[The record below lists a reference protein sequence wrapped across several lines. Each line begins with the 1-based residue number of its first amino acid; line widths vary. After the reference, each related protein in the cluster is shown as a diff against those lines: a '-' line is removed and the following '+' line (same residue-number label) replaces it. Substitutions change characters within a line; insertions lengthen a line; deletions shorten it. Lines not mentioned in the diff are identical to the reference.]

1 MSEKSFE
8 YLKNMSW
15 NDITRDERFFCQELF
30 SAIRGNERKFVE
42 FLCEHSTKLTITS
55 KEGQW
60 DSGYE
65 VCFYRDLKF
74 HFNLKKNM
82 KWYSPKRTF
91 DLCLFGEKDII
102 VIEAKA
108 EQGFD
113 NKQIKVFQQD
123 RDRIENAISA
133 ITPPVSNPKVHLV
146 ALCSSYYNPK
156 DDTLKDFD
164 CKITWKDVAGFI
176 PEKKKVFERA
186 DSLYPHKED
195 DSAPGN
201 TQQ

>member
-1 MSEKSFE
+1 MSKKSFE

-15 NDITRDERFFCQELF
+15 NDITRDERFFCQELYT
-30 SAIRGNERKFVE
+30 SIRGKEREFVD

-74 HFNLKKNM
+74 HFNLKKNI

-108 EQGFD
+108 QQGFD
-113 NKQIKVFQQD
+113 NKQIREFIQD
-123 RDRIENAISA
+123 KNRLQEAIADMNLRI
-133 ITPPVSNPKVHLV
+133 TKPTVHLV
-146 ALCSSYYNPK
+146 ALFSSCYDYK
-156 DDTLKDFD
+156 EKTLEKFD
-164 CKITWKDVAGFI
+164 CKITWKDIAGFI
-176 PEKKKVFERA
+176 PDKNEVFERA
-186 DSLYPHKED
+186 DSIYPKKKN
-195 DSAPGN
+195 S
-201 TQQ
+201 